1 MSLRNVYILLEQRN
15 AEGGSKW
22 LRKYSSSE
30 MNKCISEFTFALLR
44 SRLRPRTTRAAEE
57 AVASVRFNRNLARRS
72 VAKRVRLE
80 DRSRASLRF
89 LRFSVAA
96 EDTI

>member
-57 AVASVRFNRNLARRS
+57 AVGSVRFSRNLARRS

-80 DRSRASLRF
+80 DGSGASLRF

-96 EDTI
+96 ENTI